1 MTYKKWF
8 FNSIEPLFILVGQ
21 VTWKIDNDIKN
32 RLSALYSIKYY

>member
-1 MTYKKWF
+1 MAYKKWF

-21 VTWKIDNDIKN
+21 VTRMIDNDIKN